1 MLPAIA
7 PGDWLLTDPTIR
19 RWPRSGSVV
28 VFREPGSEGLA
39 LKRVS
44 APPGGSFPVNLGT
57 NEAWLTSDADET
69 TTAVAGFGP
78 PLDSRA
84 YGPVGIDRLVAR
96 AWFRYWPPRRIG
108 RIPRRAG

>member
-19 RWPRSGSVV
+19 RWPRTGSVV
-28 VFREPGSEGLA
+28 VFREPGSGVLA

-44 APPGGSFPVNLGT
+44 PPPGGAFPVELRPD
-57 NEAWLTSDADET
+57 EAWLTGDADET
-69 TTAVAGFGP
+69 TAAAAAFGP

-84 YGPVGIDRLVAR
+84 YGPVGVDRLVAR
-96 AWFRYWPPRRIG
+96 AWLRYWPPRRLG
-108 RIPRRAG
+108 RIPHRAR